1 MFDVVR
7 KEKTGGISARF
18 IVCVSRLVVAERA
31 VLGAAIAVLHTLC
44 RNALREEVFVYQTRT
59 LLGQTDVAR
68 LASSLRIAES
78 VDLEYRLLRVLDVLG
93 NEVETL
99 LGRVGQYAVAVR
111 VEYHL
116 VVVVGGYGLLCGF
129 GLCLLL
135 VKLLCEGLCL
145 VLCIVQRLLYCA
157 ELRLAVGSLLLCGSL
172 LRKSL
177 LLACLVPVQLL
188 SNWQVEGV

>member
-1 MFDVVR
+1 M
-7 KEKTGGISARF
+7 AR
-18 IVCVSRLVVAERA
+18 LAERA

-99 LGRVGQYAVAVR
+99 LCGVGQSKA
-111 VEYHL
+111 HPNP
-116 VVVVGGYGLLCGF
+116 LCR
-129 GLCLLL
+129 
-135 VKLLCEGLCL
+135 
-145 VLCIVQRLLYCA
+145 IVFSMNQ
-157 ELRLAVGSLLLCGSL
+157 
-172 LRKSL
+172 
-177 LLACLVPVQLL
+177 
-188 SNWQVEGV
+188 